1 MHHLRYLEF
10 QRLIKELQFVE
21 SDLEYQSEM
30 LKINDVRFLESVNV
44 FLDRYPELK
53 LIYDQRLQKV
63 PDIVLNDVEHTPI
76 VKEEVILNPEI
87 KSLYR
92 NIAKTTHPDKIL
104 NDRLNNLYN
113 EATIAYDSGDII
125 TLYKVSSEL
134 NIDFEFDDHFIE
146 SVRMRIDSIKTQSKM
161 LENTF
166 TYKWLKSNDDES
178 DKIVLDFIRSKIS

>member
-10 QRLIKELQFVE
+10 QRLMKELQFVE

-30 LKINDVRFLESVNV
+30 LRIHDFEFLESVSN
-44 FLDRYPELK
+44 FLDKYPELK
-53 LIYDQRLQKV
+53 SIYEERSKKV
-63 PDIVLNDVEHTPI
+63 SDYVLEDLEHRI
-76 VKEEVILNPEI
+76 SEKVEVINPEL

-92 NIAKTTHPDKIL
+92 SIAKTTHPDKIS
-104 NDRLNNLYN
+104 NERLNNLYN

-146 SVRMRIDSIKTQSKM
+146 SVRVRIDNIKTQSKM

-166 TYKWLKSNDDES
+166 TYKWLKSSDKES